1 MLSLD
6 VRPKHS
12 IAHVRREA
20 RRYFGD
26 VLGLDEGPN
35 AESSRMIFTGGGG
48 YVSLEFSDGASN
60 PSVLLHARE
69 YEGQVREF
77 ARIIA

>member
-1 MLSLD
+1 MLTLD

-20 RRYFGD
+20 RRYFGEQ
-26 VLGLDEGPN
+26 LGLDEG
-35 AESSRMIFTGGGG
+35 AAAGGSRMIFVGGGG
-48 YVSLEFSDGASN
+48 YVTLEFSDGAAD

-69 YEGQVREF
+69 FEPQVREF